1 MSASAAR
8 EPALKIRT
16 ALFAATLFA
25 ATSAQ
30 AAILEDFES
39 YTSATPFETFS
50 SALGT
55 AWTVN
60 GTVDVVSVGGLWEGN
75 GNYTLDL
82 NGDDQGSITTVL
94 TGLVAGQEYQVSFL
108 FGGNMQGSPN
118 GVRGFTV
125 TADGASNT
133 FDNPSQSL
141 QTGFLSFVAGGTSAS
156 LSFASNVPGNAG
168 AVLDDISIAAVPEP
182 HEWAMMLAGLG
193 LVGWAARRRREA
205 PASSAA
211 TAA

>member
-1 MSASAAR
+1 M
-8 EPALKIRT
+8 
-16 ALFAATLFA
+16 
-25 ATSAQ
+25 
-30 AAILEDFES
+30 
-39 YTSATPFETFS
+39 FS

-55 AWTVN
+55 VWTVN
-60 GTVDVVSVGGLWEGN
+60 GTVDVVRFAGLWEGN

-82 NGDDQGSITTVL
+82 NGDNQGSITTVL
-94 TGLVAGQEYQVSFL
+94 TGLVARQEYQVSFL
-108 FGGNMQGSPN
+108 FGGNMQVSPN

-133 FDNPSQSL
+133 FDNPSQSR